1 MRGNEGGRP
10 DTQAIG
16 WAQGLGEE
24 RHARDECAARTAK
37 SREEEAERMTAV
49 VDRALG
55 GNCREDGRA
64 GGRLQRWGEA
74 RGPDRPL
81 NNPDSRP

>member
-24 RHARDECAARTAK
+24 RHARDERAARTAK
-37 SREEEAERMTAV
+37 VREEAAERMTGLG
-49 VDRALG
+49 RALG
-55 GNCREDGRA
+55 GNCREHQRP
-64 GGRLQRWGEA
+64 GGCLQRRGEA
-74 RGPDRPL
+74 RGPECC
-81 NNPDSRP
+81 

>member
-24 RHARDECAARTAK
+24 RHARDERAARTAK
-37 SREEEAERMTAV
+37 VREEEAERMTAV
-49 VDRALG
+49 SVEQLG
-55 GNCREDGRA
+55 GNCREHQRP
-64 GGRLQRWGEA
+64 GGRLQRRGEA
-74 RGPDRPL
+74 RGPECC
-81 NNPDSRP
+81 